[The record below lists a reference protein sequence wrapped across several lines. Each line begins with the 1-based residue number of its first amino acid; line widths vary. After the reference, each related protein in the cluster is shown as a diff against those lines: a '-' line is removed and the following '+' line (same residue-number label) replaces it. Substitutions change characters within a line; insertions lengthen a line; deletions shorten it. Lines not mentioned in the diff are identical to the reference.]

1 MKNETSECHPSIIEE
16 FCGGAWYAPQ
26 EKDEPERVKIGLLS
40 VYGAVLFAAV
50 ATALVAF
57 LGGG

>member
-1 MKNETSECHPSIIEE
+1 MKNKVNECHPSIIEE

-26 EKDEPERVKIGLLS
+26 EKDEPKRVIGLLS
-40 VYGAVLFAAV
+40 VYGAILFAAL